1 MLCAECQSTLLLGV
15 AVNSMST
22 MLDMNTSASLQLQ
35 VCKWHRMMHVA
46 LHSAHNTSIL
56 HMMLT

>member
-22 MLDMNTSASLQLQ
+22 ILDMSTSASLQLQ

-46 LHSAHNTSIL
+46 LLIAPTTHPFCT
-56 HMMLT
+56 